1 MFRFAGALLLAACLL
16 ADVAPSLSSDVAES
30 LATAGAKAAAS
41 AGAPGADAPEGTCS
55 GVDSDDAAGGSAAQK
70 PCGCAG
76 LKRELMAVET
86 EAVVSAEDM
95 ARPAVHLA
103 LVFAALDQAG
113 TVPPTPLVRVEGGE
127 FGMGTNKP
135 EIPVDGEGPKRRVAV
150 SAYRIE
156 QMEVSNWQF
165 AEFVRATNFTTE
177 SETFGWSFVFEGLV
191 SAAENAKVTQ
201 SVAAAPWWIPVQ
213 QSSWHQPEGVD
224 TSVLASHRMSH
235 PVVHVS
241 HNDAVAYCAWRK
253 LRLPTEAEWEYAS
266 RGGQHQK
273 KTPRLFPWG
282 NKLTPKGTH
291 RANIWQGDFPK
302 HNTAEDG
309 FKSTSPVDSFPDQNK
324 LGLKNM
330 IGNVWEWVR

>member
-1 MFRFAGALLLAACLL
+1 MMEEFGRNNHTLENLAVFLTAAARNHKPISPPAPPMTMVRFAGALLLAACLL

-55 GVDSDDAAGGSAAQK
+55 GVDSDDAAAGSAAQK

-156 QMEVSNWQF
+156 QMEV
-165 AEFVRATNFTTE
+165 
-177 SETFGWSFVFEGLV
+177 
-191 SAAENAKVTQ
+191 
-201 SVAAAPWWIPVQ
+201 I
-213 QSSWHQPEGVD
+213 SS
-224 TSVLASHRMSH
+224 L
-235 PVVHVS
+235 
-241 HNDAVAYCAWRK
+241 
-253 LRLPTEAEWEYAS
+253 
-266 RGGQHQK
+266 
-273 KTPRLFPWG
+273 
-282 NKLTPKGTH
+282 
-291 RANIWQGDFPK
+291 
-302 HNTAEDG
+302 
-309 FKSTSPVDSFPDQNK
+309 
-324 LGLKNM
+324 
-330 IGNVWEWVR
+330 